1 MVADVVRVSGSYQRL
16 LKCGACSC
24 RESMHRVA
32 VKMESTTSTQEM
44 QEASVL
50 FLRDIDDSKE
60 PVSHVFQRI

>member
-1 MVADVVRVSGSYQRL
+1 MVRVSGSYQCL
-16 LKCGACSC
+16 LKVRACPC
-24 RESMHRVA
+24 RGSMHRVA
-32 VKMESTTSTQEM
+32 VRMETTTSTQEM